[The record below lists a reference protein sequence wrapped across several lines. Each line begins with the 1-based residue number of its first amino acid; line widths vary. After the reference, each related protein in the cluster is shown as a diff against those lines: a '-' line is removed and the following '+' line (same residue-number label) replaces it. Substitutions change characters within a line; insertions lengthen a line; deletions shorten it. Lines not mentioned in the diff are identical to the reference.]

1 MHPMKNNLASDDKG
15 FSYRISK
22 GMEDHEQSIK
32 IDWSDEY
39 CAKKADWLVQQQYS
53 KPNRHEDKDRLAL
66 SLLKDGPVESSM
78 IYEAFKQREFSK
90 DQTYDTLNRIGA
102 IPDKKGGL
110 TKWKLLEGN

>member
-1 MHPMKNNLASDDKG
+1 
-15 FSYRISK
+15 
-22 GMEDHEQSIK
+22 MEDHEQSIK
-32 IDWSDEY
+32 INWSDEY
-39 CAKKADWLVQQQYS
+39 SAKNADWLVQQQYS
-53 KPNRHEDKDRLAL
+53 KPNSHEDKDRLAL

-90 DQTYDTLNRIGA
+90 DQTYDTLNRIGT